1 MKKTLLLLLFLIVC
15 NFSWG
20 QKVNDH
26 FSLHID
32 KTSEEI
38 TIDGILDEDTWKQT
52 DVAKNFF
59 MIQPTDNRPATQHSE
74 ARMAFDENNLYISV
88 IFYNN
93 ATKGAY
99 NVESLK
105 RDFSF
110 NGNENLILAIDP
122 FNNLTTGFTFGLNAY
137 GAQWD
142 GTLSNGGRADLN
154 WDTKWVSEVQFDE
167 DKWVC
172 EMAIPFKSIRYK
184 EGISSWGINFSR
196 LDLKANEKSAWAPV
210 PRQFPSVSLAYTGN
224 LIWDTPPPSQKKNVS
239 VIPYVASFNS
249 NEDQSFQAGADV
261 KIGIGAALN
270 LDLTINPDF
279 SNTEVDQEVTNL
291 NRFELFFPEK
301 RQFFLENADLFA
313 NYGSRNIK
321 PFFSR
326 RIGLGVPIE
335 AGMRLSGNLNENL
348 RIGAMDIQTQADL
361 EQGLPKENYA
371 VVSLQQKVLDRSSI
385 GLIMVNKQAIN
396 FNPELH
402 TESEE
407 YNRSLGLEYNFAST
421 NNQWEGKALYL
432 KTFTPENPNDAL
444 VFLSDIGFQNRKW
457 NLGLGQ
463 EYVGENV
470 YAAVGFIPRVNYRSL
485 KGNVDYTFYPIK
497 EGNLVSHGPKI
508 FRINFYDD
516 AGNNTDYF
524 MRSGYVFNFLN
535 RSRLDFTLDRQ
546 YVQLLD
552 PFDPIQTGKGEIEA
566 GTTHRWSEYG
576 FKYSSKPSSLFTYS
590 VEGITGG
597 FYLNGKKTELNTQF
611 GYRFQPYVSLSTVFN
626 RVHIDLA
633 APWNSSDF
641 WLIGAKANITFTKN
655 LFFSNYYQY
664 NQQFNRWGINSRLQ
678 WRYKP
683 ASDVFLVFNTI
694 ENNGLEP
701 YSGWNLSLKATYW
714 FNN

>member
-1 MKKTLLLLLFLIVC
+1 MKKTLLLFLFLIVC

-485 KGNVDYTFYPIK
+485 KGNVDYTFYPKK